1 MQTYFLKCKK
11 DTENVN
17 SKVLKRKNGVKML
30 LSKCAVC
37 VNKKSRL
44 MKEQE
49 AKELLS
55 NLGLKTPSSKIPSL
69 GDILF

>member
-17 SKVLKRKNGVKML
+17 SKVLKRKNGGKML

-37 VNKKSRL
+37 VNKISRL

-55 NLGLKTPSSKIPSL
+55 NLGLKAPSSKIPLL